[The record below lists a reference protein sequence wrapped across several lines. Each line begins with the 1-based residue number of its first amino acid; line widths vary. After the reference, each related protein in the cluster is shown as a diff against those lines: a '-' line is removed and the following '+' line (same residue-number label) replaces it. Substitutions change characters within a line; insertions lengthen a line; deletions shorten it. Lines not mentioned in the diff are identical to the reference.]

1 MFFRIVAKT
10 KVLISCTV
18 GFLMTWL
25 KFPFDICF
33 RRTKPVSTWAQ
44 IMKLLNLT
52 MMFVQN
58 IKRKTIVYTMYF
70 VIGVMTL
77 K

>member
-1 MFFRIVAKT
+1 
-10 KVLISCTV
+10 
-18 GFLMTWL
+18 
-25 KFPFDICF
+25 
-33 RRTKPVSTWAQ
+33 
-44 IMKLLNLT
+44 MKLLNLT

-70 VIGVMTL
+70 VIGVMIL